1 MPRMPSWRVR
11 VKRSMEDW
19 VEVDAPTAI
28 SAEDEALKV
37 PGVLQVFSKSA
48 IRSDTRDM
56 PTGPAGVP
64 ET

>member
-11 VKRSMEDW
+11 VKRSIESH
-19 VEVDAPTAI
+19 VEVDAPTAVL
-28 SAEDEALKV
+28 AEEEALKV

-56 PTGPAGVP
+56 PVGPAGVP
-64 ET
+64 ES